1 MGQQT
6 LAHSIYPSSSIIKWV
21 NKTFAH
27 SIEPWDESTIMQ
39 HIDNW
44 LHDRAMGKHCMDLSF
59 ALHDRAIVTIGKMR
73 LTYIQATRVNH
84 GVTLASILSI
94 NPGILTLRENAE

>member
-1 MGQQT
+1 MIPNDNQSRGR
-6 LAHSIYPSSSIIKWV
+6 
-21 NKTFAH
+21 TFAH

-59 ALHDRAIVTIGKMR
+59 ALHDRAIVTIGK
-73 LTYIQATRVNH
+73 TRF
-84 GVTLASILSI
+84 LPKL
-94 NPGILTLRENAE
+94 